1 MSLIFL
7 YGLKRADPIL
17 LAPTYLYI
25 LYPSLVIMGSI
36 TNVSIGS
43 EKKKVEVK
51 ISMNY
56 AEYIMLQ
63 GNATNVRVF
72 SEDAPSV
79 SSRVRTSGK
88 KGETKYLLVP
98 KPAKKASRMR
108 RSGRCSR

>member
-1 MSLIFL
+1 
-7 YGLKRADPIL
+7 
-17 LAPTYLYI
+17 
-25 LYPSLVIMGSI
+25 MGSI

-98 KPAKKASRMR
+98 KPAKKEIAFNSNVTCQIRDI
-108 RSGRCSR
+108 GDKVIIFYVIDK